1 MQQCIYKV
9 ILCVI
14 NMINS
19 VRQIKWKKLKQLLS
33 VLVMGHEDVV
43 LCDVS
48 IYNLMYQATH

>member
-19 VRQIKWKKLKQLLS
+19 VRQIKWKKPKQLLS